1 MKLMKKVR
9 RKKKKKKK
17 KSRIEL
23 EGVKKEFFFSFWA

>member
-9 RKKKKKKK
+9 RKKKKK